1 VLTIEGLKVAYG
13 DVEAIRDLD
22 LTVETGEIVCLLG
35 PSGCGKS
42 TLLRVVAG
50 LEKPAAGSVAWD
62 GQNLSEVAV
71 HQRGF
76 GLMFQDYALFP
87 HKTVSE
93 NVAFGLRMQRET
105 KTAIADR
112 VEAVLDLVG
121 LEGYEDRTIGQLSGG
136 QQQRVALAR
145 AVAPS
150 PRLLMFDEPLGALD
164 RNMRER
170 LVIELHDILTE
181 LGTTSLY
188 VTHDQEE
195 AFALGD
201 RVLLLQNGV
210 IEQIGT
216 PAELWAKPRTRF
228 AAEFLGFRNLVKV
241 ETAKELGWPLPDSTA
256 DHVVYRPDGFRP
268 AVDGPFSGTVVSR
281 TYRGDHFLV
290 RLTTPS
296 PEIDLQVAA
305 RWQDPPEMGDEVRL
319 EILPAAI
326 LAITD

>member
-1 VLTIEGLKVAYG
+1 MLTIEGLKVAYG

-50 LEKPAAGSVAWD
+50 LEKPAAGSVAWE

-93 NVAFGLRMQRET
+93 NVAFGLRMQRKT
-105 KTAIADR
+105 KAEIGDR
-112 VEAVLDLVG
+112 VAVVLDLVG

-145 AVAPS
+145 AVAPA

-181 LGTTSLY
+181 LGTTALY

-210 IEQIGT
+210 VEQIGT

-228 AAEFLGFRNLVKV
+228 AAEFLGFRNLVKRD
-241 ETAKELGWPLPDSTA
+241 TAEELGWPLPDSSA

-268 AVDGPFSGTVVSR
+268 AADGPFKGTVVSR

-290 RLTTPS
+290 RLETPS

-305 RWQDPPEMGDEVRL
+305 RWQDPPEMGDELRL
-319 EILPAAI
+319 EIQPAAI
-326 LAITD
+326 LAIAD